1 MRAKGKGHVYNE
13 IDVRVEPGRD
23 DRSAKLLLLPEGVA
37 DEITQVYE
45 ENNWLDGKIVD
56 DGKEYTHLL
65 ISRRVKHVF
74 NSSGQQLSNLQKKGT
89 TNPAYMHPS
98 DLDALG
104 VESGELIEIKG
115 AAGMLIGVAEAASDV
130 KPGVI
135 SMAHAWGDIP
145 GNWGEV
151 REKGASTNRLID
163 DDRTYDK
170 ITGQPRMTAIPVN
183 LRHVHMEKA

>member
-1 MRAKGKGHVYNE
+1 M
-13 IDVRVEPGRD
+13 
-23 DRSAKLLLLPEGVA
+23 A

-45 ENNWLDGKIVD
+45 ENNWQDGKIVD

-115 AAGMLIGVAEAASDV
+115 AAGMLIGVAEAANDV

-135 SMAHAWGDIP
+135 SMAHA
-145 GNWGEV
+145 GETYQAIG
-151 REKGASTNRLID
+151 EKSEKKELAL
-163 DDRTYDK
+163 
-170 ITGQPRMTAIPVN
+170 TGS
-183 LRHVHMEKA
+183 

>member
-1 MRAKGKGHVYNE
+1 MVY
-13 IDVRVEPGRD
+13 
-23 DRSAKLLLLPEGVA
+23 
-37 DEITQVYE
+37 
-45 ENNWLDGKIVD
+45 
-56 DGKEYTHLL
+56 DGKEFTHML

>member
-1 MRAKGKGHVYNE
+1 
-13 IDVRVEPGRD
+13 
-23 DRSAKLLLLPEGVA
+23 
-37 DEITQVYE
+37 
-45 ENNWLDGKIVD
+45 
-56 DGKEYTHLL
+56 
-65 ISRRVKHVF
+65 
-74 NSSGQQLSNLQKKGT
+74 
-89 TNPAYMHPS
+89 
-98 DLDALG
+98 
-104 VESGELIEIKG
+104 
-115 AAGMLIGVAEAASDV
+115 MLVGVAEAASDV